1 MFFMEFKGYVQWFTG
16 IWVLIWLC
24 FGVVEGLFVVC
35 GGLLYGVGGAVY
47 GVVALFLWV
56 LKSCKSISCT
66 ILVL

>member
-1 MFFMEFKGYVQWFTG
+1 MVYGYLDVDLVMFWCHG
-16 IWVLIWLC
+16 
-24 FGVVEGLFVVC
+24 GLFVVC
-35 GGLLYGVGGAVY
+35 GGLLYGVGVAVY